1 MSSRNEEPIWNAKR
15 PWTKEQIVIS
25 SMQDL
30 ERTIQTID
38 SLPGGKISSESE
50 AVRLSLNVFLD
61 ATYDLLASINEF
73 KGESERP
80 DFWDRTR
87 RAELERLEL
96 RIQRGIFSATTAARA
111 LVDHSRIFSNNY
123 PVDLY
128 QEKVEE
134 YFVKDNLHNFV
145 QNFRNFM
152 AHVRI
157 TKSNWV
163 VKYDKQ
169 GKSVFFILRPEDL
182 SKWDGWGP
190 IARSYIASN
199 PEGINVEQLYD
210 DYSRKIKL
218 FNDWF
223 HSQVWQKYSEEL
235 REYFDCKRIYNAVNA
250 RSTWNLLIK
259 EALKKK
265 IDPYMYLD
273 RYLSN
278 SEIEEVLSLPFRSKK
293 QVDRT
298 IELVDEYDACD
309 EEIRKSAYELFGID
323 PL

>member
-1 MSSRNEEPIWNAKR
+1 MSSRNKEFIWNAGK
-15 PWTKEQIVIS
+15 PWTKEQIIVS
-25 SMQDL
+25 TFQDL
-30 ERTIQTID
+30 ERTQETIE
-38 SLPGGKISSESE
+38 SLPGGKISLELE

-96 RIQRGIFSATTAARA
+96 RIQRGIFSSTTAAMA
-111 LVDHSRIFSNNY
+111 LVDHSRIFSDNY

-134 YFVKDNLHNFV
+134 YFVRDSLHKFV
-145 QNFRNFM
+145 QSFRNFM

-157 TKSNWV
+157 IKSNWV

-169 GKSVFFILRPEDL
+169 GRSVFFILKPEDL
-182 SKWDGWGP
+182 NKWAGWDP

-210 DYSRKIKL
+210 AYSRKIKL
-218 FNDWF
+218 FHDWF

-235 REYFDCKRIYNAVNA
+235 REYFDYKRIYNAVNA
-250 RSTWNLLIK
+250 RSTWNMLIK
-259 EALKKK
+259 EAFKKK

-278 SEIEEVLSLPFRSKK
+278 SEIEEVLSLPFRSKR
-293 QVDRT
+293 QVNRI
-298 IELVDEYDACD
+298 IELVDEYDACG
-309 EEIRKSAYELFGID
+309 EEIRKAAYELFGIE
-323 PL
+323 P

>member
-1 MSSRNEEPIWNAKR
+1 MGN
-15 PWTKEQIVIS
+15 PWTKEQIEVS
-25 SMQDL
+25 SFQDL
-30 ERTIQTID
+30 ERTRQTLE
-38 SLPGGKISSESE
+38 SLPGGKISSELE
-50 AVRLSLNVFLD
+50 AVRLSLNVFID

-73 KGESERP
+73 KGKSERP

-96 RIQRGIFSATTAARA
+96 RIQRGIFSASTAAMA

-128 QEKVEE
+128 QEKVED
-134 YFVKDNLHNFV
+134 YFVKDNLHKFV
-145 QNFRNFM
+145 QSFRNFM

-157 TKSNWV
+157 TKSNWE

-169 GKSVFFILRPEDL
+169 GRSVFFFLRAEDL
-182 SKWDGWGP
+182 NKWDGWDSM
-190 IARSYIASN
+190 ARSYIASN

-218 FNDWF
+218 FHDWF
-223 HSQVWQKYSEEL
+223 RSQVWQKYSEEL

-265 IDPYMYLD
+265 IDPYKYLD

-278 SEIEEVLSLPFRSKK
+278 NEIEEILSLPFRSKR
-293 QVDRT
+293 QVDQI
-298 IELVDEYDACD
+298 IELVDEFGACD
-309 EEIRKSAYELFGID
+309 GELRSAVYELFGVIE
-323 PL
+323 

>member
-1 MSSRNEEPIWNAKR
+1 MNNQNEKLIWNATR
-15 PWTKEQIVIS
+15 PWTKEQIVLSTFQNFIKT
-25 SMQDL
+25 Q
-30 ERTIQTID
+30 ETIE
-38 SLPGGKISSESE
+38 SLSGGKISSELE

-87 RAELERLEL
+87 RVELERLEL
-96 RIQRGIFSATTAARA
+96 RIQRGIFSATMAAKA
-111 LVDHSRIFSNNY
+111 LVEHSRKFSEIY

-134 YFVKDNLHNFV
+134 YFKRDSLHKFV
-145 QNFRNFM
+145 QKFRNFM

-169 GKSVFFILRPEDL
+169 GKSVFFILRSEDL
-182 SKWDGWGP
+182 NKWDGWD
-190 IARSYIASN
+190 ATERLYITSN

-210 DYSRKIKL
+210 DYSRKIK
-218 FNDWF
+218 FFHDWF
-223 HSQVWQKYSEEL
+223 HSKVWQKYSEEL
-235 REYFDCKRIYNAVNA
+235 REYFDYKRIYNAVNA
-250 RSTWNLLIK
+250 RSAWNLLIK

-278 SEIEEVLSLPFRSKK
+278 NEIEEILSLPFRSKR
-293 QVDRT
+293 QVDRI
-298 IELVDEYDACD
+298 IELVDEYGACD
-309 EEIRKSAYELFGID
+309 SELRKAIYELFGVTE
-323 PL
+323 